1 MKKIL
6 LSTVLVASS
15 LFASGYEVGAGIG
28 YSDIEKS
35 DKLNHK
41 TDLNVRFG
49 KYLPKNHIL
58 RLEIERGF
66 SGKGGDL
73 TKALVNVEHYFMN
86 DSKVQPYAFIGAGYQ
101 WAESS
106 YPDNLVAD
114 LGLGAKYNFNEKY
127 AAFLE
132 ARALRDFGNNDNH
145 YSALV
150 GMNYKFGFAPKDS
163 DNDGVIDSNDKCPN
177 TAEGISVD
185 ASGCA
190 LDSDNDGVIDNNDKC
205 PATPAGV
212 KVDSNGCALDS
223 DNDGV
228 ADYLDKC
235 LTTPAGV
242 KVDSNGCALDSD
254 NDGVAD
260 YLDKCPNTQTGVKVN
275 KDGCPLTY
283 NFKITFANNSAKLS
297 PQAKAKVK
305 EFANFLKLD
314 SGIKAIIEGY
324 TDNRGSKRYNIK
336 LSEKRAKAVYNE
348 LINLGISAD
357 RLSYKGF
364 GPANPI
370 ASNDTAE
377 GRLENRRV
385 IAKIIYK

>member
-6 LSTVLVASS
+6 LSTALVAS
-15 LFASGYEVGAGIG
+15 LFASGYEVGAGLG

-35 DKLNHK
+35 DRLNNK
-41 TDLNVRFG
+41 TDINVRFG

-58 RLEIERGF
+58 RLEIERSVAG
-66 SGKGGDL
+66 SGPSL
-73 TKALVNVEHYFMN
+73 TKALVNVEHYFGE
-86 DSKVQPYAFIGAGYQ
+86 DTIQPYAFVGTGYQ
-101 WAESS
+101 WAEGS
-106 YPDNLVAD
+106 YSNSIVVD
-114 LGLGAKYNFNEKY
+114 LGAGAKYNIDEKW

-132 ARALRDFGNNDNH
+132 ARALRAFENNDNH
-145 YSALV
+145 YSAILGV
-150 GMNYKFGFAPKDS
+150 NYKFGFAPKDS
-163 DNDGVIDSNDKCPN
+163 DGDGVIDKNDKCPN
-177 TAEGISVD
+177 TAAGISVD
-185 ASGCA
+185 VNGCA
-190 LDSDNDGVIDNNDKC
+190 LDSDNDGVIDAKDKC

-212 KVDSNGCALDS
+212 KVDANGCALDS

-235 LTTPAGV
+235 PATPAGV
-242 KVDSNGCALDSD
+242 KVDANGCALDSD

-260 YLDKCPNTQTGVKVN
+260 YLDKCPNTPTDVKVN

-283 NFKITFANNSAKLS
+283 NFKITFANNSSKLS
-297 PQAKAKVK
+297 PEAQEKVAK
-305 EFANFLKLD
+305 FAEFLKENK
-314 SGIKAIIEGY
+314 SVSAAIEGY
-324 TDNRGSKRYNIK
+324 TDSKGSKKYNIK

-357 RLSYKGF
+357 RLSYKGY

-385 IAKIIYK
+385 IAKLTYK